1 MLKFHMK
8 KLLFILLSLLVTSSA
23 FAKLNIIVSIQP
35 QLEFVSK
42 IGGDK
47 IETSLMVLPGNSPH
61 TYEPKPSQMIAISR
75 ANLYLAI
82 GVEFEKVWL
91 DKFKNQNQKLIVK
104 DITKDINRTAMKS
117 YHHSHNRDE
126 IALDPHIWVDPINV
140 KQIARNIFEVLSK
153 LDTKNRS
160 FYKKRLD
167 IYLKELD
174 QLDIEIKEILKDT
187 PKETKFM
194 VFHPSW
200 GYFAKEYDLEQIPIQ
215 IDGKEPKPNKLKK
228 IIELAKKDGIKT
240 IIASPE
246 FSDIMA
252 KQIAN
257 ELKISVVKLSSLE
270 ENWSE
275 NLINFAKAV
284 ANSR

>member
-1 MLKFHMK
+1 MK

-61 TYEPKPSQMIAISR
+61 TYEPKPSQMIAVSR

-117 YHHSHNRDE
+117 YHHSRNRDK

-153 LDTKNRS
+153 LDTKDRS

-174 QLDIEIKEILKDT
+174 QLDIEIKEILKET

-200 GYFAKEYDLEQIPIQ
+200 GYFAKRYNLKQLAIEVE
-215 IDGKEPKPNKLKK
+215 GKKPKPKQLIN
-228 IIELAKKDGIKT
+228 IIKEAKEEQVKVIF
-240 IIASPE
+240 AQPE
-246 FSDIMA
+246 FSDEVA
-252 KQIAN
+252 RTIAN
-257 ELKISVVKLSSLE
+257 SLDIE
-270 ENWSE
+270 IIKTSPLAKGWAE
-275 NLINFAKAV
+275 NLKNLAKAI
-284 ANSR
+284 AKGDR

>member
-1 MLKFHMK
+1 MK

-200 GYFAKEYDLEQIPIQ
+200 GYFAKRYNLKQLAIEVE
-215 IDGKEPKPNKLKK
+215 GKKPKPKQLIN
-228 IIELAKKDGIKT
+228 IIKEAKEEQVKAIFVQ
-240 IIASPE
+240 PE
-246 FSDIMA
+246 FSDEVA
-252 KQIAN
+252 RTIAN
-257 ELKISVVKLSSLE
+257 SLDIE
-270 ENWSE
+270 IIKTSPLAKEWAE
-275 NLINFAKAV
+275 NLKNLAKAI
-284 ANSR
+284 AKGDR

>member
-1 MLKFHMK
+1 MK

-117 YHHSHNRDE
+117 YHHLHNKDE

-140 KQIARNIFEVLSK
+140 KQIAKNIFEVLSK

-200 GYFAKEYDLEQIPIQ
+200 GYFAKRYNLKQLAIEVE
-215 IDGKEPKPNKLKK
+215 GKKPKPKQLIN
-228 IIELAKKDGIKT
+228 IIKEAKEEQVKAIFVQ
-240 IIASPE
+240 PE
-246 FSDIMA
+246 FSDEVA
-252 KQIAN
+252 RTIAN
-257 ELKISVVKLSSLE
+257 SLDIE
-270 ENWSE
+270 IIKTSPLAKGLAE
-275 NLINFAKAV
+275 NLKNLAKAI
-284 ANSR
+284 AKGDR